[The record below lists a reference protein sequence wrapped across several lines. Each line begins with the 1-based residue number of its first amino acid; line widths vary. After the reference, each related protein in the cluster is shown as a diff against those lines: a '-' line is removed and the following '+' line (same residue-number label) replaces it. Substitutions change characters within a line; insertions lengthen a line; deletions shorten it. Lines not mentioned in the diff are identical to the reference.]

1 MNGYDP
7 EKGLVMVP
15 LDLNNEVIRPIERL
29 EEKVAELK
37 KDVNGHLDRH
47 REDKLIEEERRAKMK
62 RAVFWTASGS
72 VPILLGLIAHFFG
85 ITL

>member
-37 KDVNGHLDRH
+37 EDVNDHLDSH
-47 REDKLIEEERRAKMK
+47 REDRLAEEERRAKMR
-62 RAVFWTASGS
+62 RAAVWTASGM

-85 ITL
+85 VTL